1 MSNTVKTP
9 QTLTQRIVAFFNL
22 GDSGKIQS
30 FADRA
35 QKSIDREIRNLETSS
50 KILVQQHE
58 VAVEK
63 LNDQIA
69 DAKDSVETALMNV
82 SPDQVATNA
91 LQEAYLPTYLQGI
104 TRAESAVEALEGQM
118 TSLVDNHNKELAA
131 IEKQIASRKARLAQ
145 IK

>member
-91 LQEAYLPTYLQGI
+91 LQEAYLPVYLKGI
-104 TRAESAVEALEGQM
+104 SRAEEAVESLEGQM
-118 TSLVDNHNKELAA
+118 KSLEDNHNKELAA